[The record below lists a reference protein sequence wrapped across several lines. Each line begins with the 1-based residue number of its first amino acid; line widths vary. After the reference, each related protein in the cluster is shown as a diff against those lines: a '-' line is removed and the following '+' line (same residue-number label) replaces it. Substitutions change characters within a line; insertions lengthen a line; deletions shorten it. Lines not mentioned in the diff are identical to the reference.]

1 MMEGK
6 TSITIAHRIDTIANA
21 NQIFVFHHGKLM
33 ENGTFN
39 ELMSRK
45 GYFYSLERGLE
56 II

>member
-1 MMEGK
+1 MEGK